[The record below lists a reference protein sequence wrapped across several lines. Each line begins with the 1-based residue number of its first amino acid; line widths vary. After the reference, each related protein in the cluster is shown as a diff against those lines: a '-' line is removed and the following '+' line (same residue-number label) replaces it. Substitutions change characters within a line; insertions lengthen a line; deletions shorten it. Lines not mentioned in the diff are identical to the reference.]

1 MDYQTFLNSLD
12 ISNLNNMASE
22 LLEFEEDDDNHGDA
36 NAPLTPTGGFQ
47 NSAEIDVSNIKVG

>member
-12 ISNLNNMASE
+12 ISNLNNIASE

-36 NAPLTPTGGFQ
+36 NTSLTPTCGFQ
-47 NSAEIDVSNIKVG
+47 NSAEIDISTIKVG

>member
-22 LLEFEEDDDNHGDA
+22 LLEFEEDDDNHGDM
-36 NAPLTPTGGFQ
+36 NTPLTPTGGF
-47 NSAEIDVSNIKVG
+47 